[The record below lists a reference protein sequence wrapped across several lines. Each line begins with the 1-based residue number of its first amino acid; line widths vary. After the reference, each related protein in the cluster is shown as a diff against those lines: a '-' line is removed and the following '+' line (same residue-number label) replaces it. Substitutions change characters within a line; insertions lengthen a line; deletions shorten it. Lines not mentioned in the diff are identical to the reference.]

1 MTAILP
7 STAGSLLGKASFYLM
22 SNDDHEWRHQSFGQM
37 PTLTSQWPDQHGSR
51 MGGMQDIDL
60 SVFQTDDNH
69 YTNTYRTPSHLIS
82 PGFSYDGDVPQ
93 LSPGDVEMYTPST
106 ATFASEDTQGYFP
119 PNGAGYLRPPTSCG
133 NGSSTQSPKSAHSN
147 ISPKQQPRYPGADMS
162 TSRRPG
168 MSRSVTAPEATGP
181 AALKRSGTSE
191 DDDEEYVPKEE
202 GKGNR
207 GRKRQRI
214 PHTAVERRY
223 RENLNAHLD
232 RLRQCV
238 PVFASRTP
246 VAKSGGVCQEN
257 GKPSKCEI
265 LNGAIEHIAALD
277 KENQLLRE
285 EVDMLRATTA
295 EMERWHR
302 NSSRTG

>member
-1 MTAILP
+1 
-7 STAGSLLGKASFYLM
+7 M

-60 SVFQTDDNH
+60 SVFQIDDNH
-69 YTNTYRTPSHLIS
+69 YTNTYRTPGHLIS
-82 PGFSYDGDVPQ
+82 PGFSYDGDVPH
-93 LSPGDVEMYTPST
+93 LSPGDVDMYTPST
-106 ATFASEDTQGYFP
+106 AAFASENTQGYFP

-147 ISPKQQPRYPGADMS
+147 ISPKQQPRYPVADMP

-168 MSRSVTAPEATGP
+168 MSRSVTAPETTGP

-191 DDDEEYVPKEE
+191 DDDEEYVPREE
-202 GKGNR
+202 GKG
-207 GRKRQRI
+207 
-214 PHTAVERRY
+214 TVAESD
-223 RENLNAHLD
+223 NAFRTL
-232 RLRQCV
+232 QSSCV